1 MRHNPNSVT
10 QNALAEE
17 KSSLAIFFSENYKF
31 NNVYDMQMMRKSNA
45 VTGNGY
51 NGEQAFFT
59 QSQVSGK
66 SQVWADGELNML
78 TGAVQASYL
87 QRDTNLSAVSSV
99 LPSENI
105 PSCEA
110 LKNHI
115 AKKNSLAC
123 ARLHDEERKR

>member
-31 NNVYDMQMMRKSNA
+31 NNVYDMQMMRKSNE
-45 VTGNGY
+45 VSGNDHIC
-51 NGEQAFFT
+51 NTAIFT
-59 QSQVSGK
+59 SAQVSEK
-66 SQVWADGELNML
+66 TQVWADGELNML

-87 QRDTNLSAVSSV
+87 QRDTNLSAVSYV
-99 LPSENI
+99 LSSENI

-115 AKKNSLAC
+115 AKKNSLVC